1 MDRLVVVVAM
11 TGWPGATVKAETV
24 PLSKAMEERRI
35 DAIVIFM
42 MSVGCCLVV
51 WLVGCF
57 VMVVAANNFYAVVV
71 SRAGAL
77 WRMCVGGAMM
87 MMMVA
92 DDGC

>member
-11 TGWPGATVKAETV
+11 AGWPGATVKAETV

-57 VMVVAANNFYAVVV
+57 VMVVTANNCYAVVV

-77 WRMCVGGAMM
+77 WRVCVGGAMM